1 MELEIMKEEGIIFE
15 TINNTDFEKMTSKSV
30 DDFEKEYDSL
40 REELLDKCHPNNFIL
55 YLTSDKEKFEIAN
68 EIYGVLMNNN
78 SLTDD
83 ELVSLRNRA
92 ISELGIHISTK
103 KLYNKLVDY
112 FSPEIYTSII
122 PYNEERVSKA
132 GYYYAKIL
140 DAKNDILALENI
152 EKEASDFIAKR
163 NYEIELQKDIEK
175 RKRIEV
181 LERER
186 KKEKEDIRSLVIA
199 TAIWILIFLFISIIA
214 VLK

>member
-1 MELEIMKEEGIIFE
+1 ML
-15 TINNTDFEKMTSKSV
+15 
-30 DDFEKEYDSL
+30 
-40 REELLDKCHPNNFIL
+40 
-55 YLTSDKEKFEIAN
+55 
-68 EIYGVLMNNN
+68 
-78 SLTDD
+78 
-83 ELVSLRNRA
+83 
-92 ISELGIHISTK
+92 
-103 KLYNKLVDY
+103 DY
-112 FSPEIYTSII
+112 FNPQIYTSII

-186 KKEKEDIRSLVIA
+186 KKEKKEYIRSLVIA
-199 TAIWILIFLFISIIA
+199 SAIWILMFLFIVIIGT
-214 VLK
+214 K

>member
-1 MELEIMKEEGIIFE
+1 MKEYDNIEFEEINTGI
-15 TINNTDFEKMTSKSV
+15 DFEKMASKS
-30 DDFEKEYDSL
+30 DIDFEKEYDSL
-40 REELLDKCHPNNFIL
+40 YDELLEKCHPNNFIL

-103 KLYNKLVDY
+103 RLYAKLLNY
-112 FSPEIYTSII
+112 FNPQIYTSII

-140 DAKNDILALENI
+140 KAKNDILSLEDI
-152 EKEASDFIAKR
+152 EKEADEFIKER
-163 NYEIELQKDIEK
+163 
-175 RKRIEV
+175 RK
-181 LERER
+181 LE
-186 KKEKEDIRSLVIA
+186 KEKLEKEKLEA
-199 TAIWILIFLFISIIA
+199 QKYAITVLSIWLFGILSFCILLIVFA
-214 VLK
+214 G

>member
-1 MELEIMKEEGIIFE
+1 
-15 TINNTDFEKMTSKSV
+15 
-30 DDFEKEYDSL
+30 
-40 REELLDKCHPNNFIL
+40 
-55 YLTSDKEKFEIAN
+55 
-68 EIYGVLMNNN
+68 MNNN

-92 ISELGIHISTK
+92 ISKLVIHISTK

-186 KKEKEDIRSLVIA
+186 KKEKEDIRSLVIIS
-199 TAIWILIFLFISIIA
+199 AIWILIFLFIVIIGT
-214 VLK
+214 K